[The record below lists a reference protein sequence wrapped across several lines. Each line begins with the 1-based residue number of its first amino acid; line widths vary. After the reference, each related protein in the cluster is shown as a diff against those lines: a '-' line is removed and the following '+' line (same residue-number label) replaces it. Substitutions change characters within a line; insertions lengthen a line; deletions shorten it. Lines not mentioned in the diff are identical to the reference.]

1 MTIEER
7 AERCLTRIAEIKQG
21 GTDEEK
27 EDMKAALELLGVK
40 DEEDEP

>member
-7 AERCLTRIAEIKQG
+7 MNACLAKIAEISQG

-27 EDMKAALELLGVK
+27 EDMKNALELLGVAV
-40 DEEDEP
+40 DG

>member
-7 AERCLTRIAEIKQG
+7 TNKCLDKIAEISQG

-27 EDMKAALELLGVK
+27 EDMKAALAKLGVTD
-40 DEEDEP
+40 DE

>member
-7 AERCLTRIAEIKQG
+7 KNAILVKIAKIKQG

-27 EDMKAALELLGVK
+27 QAMKAALDYLGVGK
-40 DEEDEP
+40 EDKA

>member
-7 AERCLTRIAEIKQG
+7 LKICLDKIAEINQG

-27 EDMKAALELLGVK
+27 EDMKNALEVLGVN
-40 DEEDEP
+40 PNG

>member
-7 AERCLTRIAEIKQG
+7 KNACLTKIEEIKQG

-27 EDMKAALELLGVK
+27 EDMKSALELLGVN
-40 DEEDEP
+40 PNG